1 MNKKSLFSTVAAIST
16 PRGKGGVAVIRIS
29 GERTPEILGKCFAPK
44 GRPLSERPYRTAVY
58 GDILSDGK
66 TIDTGV
72 CVLYEEGRSFT
83 GETVAEISCH
93 GGVWITREVLEAVFA
108 AGAEPAGPGEFTR
121 RAFIN
126 GKLSLSEAEA
136 VGKLIDADTKSRAE
150 MASGAVRGNLSAAIN
165 AIDSELLDVMT
176 ALYAAIDYPEEDVG
190 TEGEDKI
197 LEVVT
202 GSAEKIDALRA
213 TYKTG
218 RAVADGVKTVICGRP
233 NVGKS
238 SLYNLLLGEER
249 AIVTDVAGT
258 TRDTLEDTADVG
270 GVTLRLLDTAG
281 IRETEDKVEKIGVE
295 RAYSKLS
302 EAELVICV
310 LDLSEPLGEDD
321 RELLGY
327 LKGMPVEKIVVLNK
341 KDSAITPD
349 PDDEKLISSV
359 SSRTVY
365 LSAKSGDGKEELEDA
380 VKRIFNEGG
389 LDLSTDAVIWSAAQK
404 ASLDRAHELLLSAKS
419 ALEEGSPLDA
429 VGVVCEEAIAELR
442 MADGR
447 DVSDDIIDGIFS
459 KFCVGK

>member
-1 MNKKSLFSTVAAIST
+1 MYTKNLFSTVAAVST
-16 PRGKGGVAVIRIS
+16 PRGKGGIAVVRIS
-29 GERTPEILGKCFAPK
+29 GADTAKILEKCFVPK
-44 GRPLSERPYRTAVY
+44 GKPLTERPYRTAVY
-58 GDILSDGK
+58 GDILSGGK
-66 TIDTGV
+66 IIDSGICT
-72 CVLYEEGRSFT
+72 LYEEGRSFT
-83 GETVAEISCH
+83 GEMMAELSCH
-93 GGVWITREVLEAVFA
+93 GGVFITREALEAVFA

-126 GKLSLSEAEA
+126 GKMSLSEAEA
-136 VGKLIDADTKSRAE
+136 VGQLIDADTKSRAE
-150 MASGAVRGNLSAAIN
+150 MASGAVRGNLTSAIGE
-165 AIDSELLDVMT
+165 IDRELLDVMT

-190 TEGEDKI
+190 TEGEDEI
-197 LEVVT
+197 LRVVSE
-202 GSAEKIDALRA
+202 SARAIDGLRK

-281 IRETEDKVEKIGVE
+281 IRDTDDKVEKIGVE

-302 EAELVICV
+302 EAELIICV
-310 LDLSEPLGEDD
+310 IDSSSHLDGDD
-321 RELLGY
+321 RELIDR
-327 LKGMPVEKIVVLNK
+327 LKESSAEKIVVFNK
-341 KDSAITPD
+341 DDLDSALSGDEIGHIKSVTPH
-349 PDDEKLISSV
+349 
-359 SSRTVY
+359 TVA
-365 LSAKSGDGKEELEDA
+365 LSALRGDGKAALEEEIG
-380 VKRIFNEGG
+380 KIFNEEG
-389 LDLSTDAVIWSAAQK
+389 LDLSSDAVIWSAAQR
-404 ASLDRAHELLLSAKS
+404 ASLDRAYDLLEGARR
-419 ALEEGSPLDA
+419 ALEDGSPLDA
-429 VGVVCEEAIAELR
+429 VGVVCEEALAELR